1 MPSINRI
8 PGWGSDKAPPPPAVQ
23 TWRPGQAHV
32 EPELSGTWGPH
43 RRTWGWG
50 ACVAGV
56 HVRLGRTKGWRHM
69 EAPASACGTRGVIVW
84 RAARHLPAAG
94 PGDWCGPTLQR
105 SWSQCS
111 SPGIQAPAS
120 PQASHPAG
128 LPPLDGR
135 HHPPKGVKVRSAHT
149 AWVETFLAN
158 QDQLNDLTLLCF
170 FRPLGCEGN
179 TLTKFFLFYE
189 NYRN

>member
-1 MPSINRI
+1 MLSINRI

-50 ACVAGV
+50 ACVAGA
-56 HVRLGRTKGWRHM
+56 HVRLGRTRGWRHV
-69 EAPASACGTRGVIVW
+69 EAQQAHVGHVGSLSGTQPGPCPPRALGTGAAPPSSVPGLNALPQ
-84 RAARHLPAAG
+84 AAR
-94 PGDWCGPTLQR
+94 
-105 SWSQCS
+105 
-111 SPGIQAPAS
+111 S

-128 LPPLDGR
+128 LRPLDGR

-158 QDQLNDLTLLCF
+158 QDRLNDLTLLCF